1 MNRIAESE
9 MMINDRGAIYHL
21 NLLPEE
27 LAANIIVVGDPG
39 RVKLV
44 SKYFD
49 QIEVKSQ
56 HREFITH
63 TGYIAKKRISVI
75 STGIGTDNIDITLNE
90 IDALV
95 NIDFKTRE
103 IKRKLT
109 SVNII
114 RIGTSG
120 SLQADI
126 PIDGL
131 VAGTHGLGIDNLL
144 NFYRLQQ
151 NEEEKQLLHSFV
163 THTQLHGQMS
173 YPYIAGASASLIK
186 HFVKDF
192 YHGITVTCPGFYGP
206 QGRVLRLGIRNPQLI
221 NSLTNFRFGQHR
233 ISNFEMETSAIYSL
247 GKLLG
252 HHCLSLNVVV
262 ANRIKK
268 EFSSNA
274 GAAVNSLIKKVLN
287 IISEAIKL

>member
-1 MNRIAESE
+1 MSWIAESE
-9 MMINDRGAIYHL
+9 MIINERGAIYHL
-21 NLLPEE
+21 NLLPED
-27 LAANIIVVGDPG
+27 LASNVIVVGDPE

-49 QIEVKSQ
+49 TIELKTH

-63 TGYIAKKRISVI
+63 TGRIGKKRISVI

-90 IDALV
+90 IDALA
-95 NIDFKTRE
+95 NIDFKSRV
-103 IKRKLT
+103 IKSKLT
-109 SVNII
+109 SLNII

-120 SLQADI
+120 SLQKDI
-126 PIDGL
+126 PVDGH

-144 NFYRLQQ
+144 NFYRLEQ

-163 THTQLHGQMS
+163 THTQLHGQVS

-206 QGRVLRLGIRNPQLI
+206 QGRILRLGIRNPDLI
-221 NSLTNFRFGQHR
+221 NSLTDFRFGQHR
-233 ISNFEMETSAIYSL
+233 IANFEMETSAIYSL

-252 HHCLSLNVVV
+252 HQCLSLNVIV
-262 ANRIKK
+262 ANRITK
-268 EFSSNA
+268 EFSKNSGTA
-274 GAAVNSLIKKVLN
+274 IDSLIKKVLGV
-287 IISEAIKL
+287 IADHI